1 MGKSGVKT
9 VRLTQDELK
18 ELCRKA
24 VDEGVS
30 KYISCQ
36 NEKDRQKKNG
46 LLFRTKKLLEN
57 YTKLKDYAEQ
67 AVCTNDEAQEVD
79 PSLVNMDVLTKFHI
93 FDDDRTLHRQV
104 RGLNAVKLMLAH
116 IDRMLAVYK
125 DNCLNSASEVMHRR
139 WFVIDMMYLDREK
152 KRTTKEIAE
161 IYQMELSAIQKDA
174 KEARNDL
181 TILFFGLDAM
191 VMYDIKD

>member
-1 MGKSGVKT
+1 MGKVNKV
-9 VRLTQDELK
+9 VRLSQDELRDIVK
-18 ELCRKA
+18 KS

-30 KYISCQ
+30 RYINSES
-36 NEKDRQKKNG
+36 EKKRKRHDG

-57 YTKLKDYAEQ
+57 YTLLKDYAER
-67 AVCTNDEAQEVD
+67 AVCTLDEAQEVD
-79 PSLVNMDVLTKFHI
+79 PSIENMDVLTKFHI
-93 FDDDRTLHRQV
+93 FDDDRTLHRQL
-104 RGLNAVKLMLAH
+104 RGINAVKFMLAH
-116 IDRMLAVYK
+116 VDRMLAVYK

-139 WFVIDMMYLDREK
+139 WFVIDMMYLDREH

-161 IYQMELSAIQKDA
+161 MYQMELSAIQKDA

-191 VMYDIKD
+191 ATYELRD